1 MKKQRFGKL
10 LRNFTKFSQTNAE
23 ARIQIWVKLQV
34 VSKYFQNWESLCV
47 ILRRFKL
54 PRAIPNLFY
63 ICRIPSSTQENHWLG
78 DKPDLLGNNSSSCLR
93 QNGSWFLLLCC
104 LSFLKVTRV
113 RGTRNK
119 VIRLQRLK
127 CSQLWSQDLRKF
139 TASTSLT
146 QQTFITESPLCPRSY
161 AGNWRACIYGF
172 CKLTSP
178 LRVDPLLL
186 PSLPQTHLRLTPEI
200 TTSRRCYP
208 SFLGSPKYL

>member
-1 MKKQRFGKL
+1 M
-10 LRNFTKFSQTNAE
+10 
-23 ARIQIWVKLQV
+23 
-34 VSKYFQNWESLCV
+34 

-146 QQTFITESPLCPRSY
+146 QRTFITESLLCPRSY